1 MKVLAWVAPD
11 TWRSLVAAVR
21 DRTGPG
27 DGVTLVALVDDAVVS
42 AGGGAAAGLLGRG
55 RDTGERL
62 AAIWEADAH
71 ALLAEAREALGEATE
86 VTAEVRR
93 GRPERVLVQ
102 LSAGVDLLVMVR
114 DGDAHPGPHSLDRV
128 GRFVVDHV
136 TCPVLLLPRPDAGPP
151 VLPPE
156 PPARRSARPGPGRP
170 PRRNG

>member
-11 TWRSLVAAVR
+11 TWRSLAAAVR
-21 DRTGPG
+21 DSTGPG
-27 DGVTLVALVDDAVVS
+27 DEVTLVALVDDTVVS

-62 AAIWEADAH
+62 AAIWEADAR
-71 ALLAEAREALGEATE
+71 ALLDEVREAVGAAITE
-86 VTAEVRR
+86 VHR

-102 LSAGVDLLVMVR
+102 LSADVDLLVMVR
-114 DGDAHPGPHSLDRV
+114 DGGADPGPHSLDRV

-136 TCPVLLLPRPDAGPP
+136 TCPVLLLPRPDAGAP

-156 PPARRSARPGPGRP
+156 PPAHRSARPGPAR
-170 PRRNG
+170 PRRRTG